1 LVSRVGVAKNPTPLA
16 LALLDSA
23 RREPEHDPMRKP
35 IPTKVH
41 GVLDYMTAAF
51 LHTLPRV
58 MGWSDNVT
66 RVLDVAGAGATG
78 YSLMT
83 DYELGLVRALPM
95 KAHLT
100 LDALSGGALI
110 AAALVMVDEDDEVR
124 ATLAGIGAW
133 EIAASLLT
141 RTGPDGDAGRAAAAG
156 KVESGAWSQQSMP
169 AAPTREFVRPGVGEG
184 VM

>member
-1 LVSRVGVAKNPTPLA
+1 
-16 LALLDSA
+16 
-23 RREPEHDPMRKP
+23 MQKP

-58 MGWSDNVT
+58 MGWSDTVT
-66 RVLDVAGAGATG
+66 RVLDTAAAGATG

-83 DYELGLVRALPM
+83 DYELGLVKALPM

-110 AAALVMVDEDDEVR
+110 GAALVLDDEDPEVR

-133 EIAASLLT
+133 EIAAALMT
-141 RTGPDGDAGRAAAAG
+141 RTAPGPARSDEGQGVTGAGMI
-156 KVESGAWSQQSMP
+156 ESGAWSQQSMP
-169 AAPTREFVRPGVGEG
+169 AAPAREAARV
-184 VM
+184 